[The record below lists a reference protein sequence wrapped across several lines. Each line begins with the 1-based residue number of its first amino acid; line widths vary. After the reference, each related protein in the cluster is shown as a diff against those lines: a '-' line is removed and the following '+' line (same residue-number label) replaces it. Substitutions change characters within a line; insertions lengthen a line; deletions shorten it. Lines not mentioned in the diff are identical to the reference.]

1 MDFVESL
8 TGRMPPVREDEPP
21 GLRQDIF
28 DELKDHLAASLQRE
42 LLRSGDPATAR
53 ARVLER
59 FGDPA
64 AVACRLWLDAMR
76 GKIMGQR
83 VLIRTCVLVAAASV
97 LAVAIL
103 WQELV
108 QARRMAADQ
117 AAAQVALLAARDRET
132 LQQLKAL
139 SESVHRLGAPN
150 LSEVRINLADDSTE
164 ARPVEGAS
172 VEIISL
178 SEEPV
183 KRVKRMSDAFG
194 RAIFGALSSGEYE
207 LSIERHWAQG
217 TMTTTSKF
225 DVQPGIDVNKQIGCP
240 TVPPREGS
248 VRIKWQWPEDLG
260 KEALVI
266 NASFGFRD
274 VESASGLRWNI
285 HRDSSNRR
293 SASQNSDD
301 PTRYDWFPLA
311 HSILCGPSEK
321 LARFRMSRGLFVW
334 KISSGNDD
342 SISFGSLDSRR
353 GPDTPDPREFAHAL
367 EEEIESS
374 TDRGPL
380 ANLEV
385 GNYELIELLV
395 LRPVLP
401 SEIEEGVRRFS
412 LLAAVRPRFC
422 VRDLHKRSKAPT
434 KVEQK
439 AESYTRVGAWKV
451 EGVATGPFSR
461 DTVELPREFWAADKN
476 RFEVKHGNMSEW
488 TIPLPDELVQAVRA
502 ALKADKAEKNKSLS
516 KVKGTSNNG

>member
-1 MDFVESL
+1 M
-8 TGRMPPVREDEPP
+8 
-21 GLRQDIF
+21 
-28 DELKDHLAASLQRE
+28 A
-42 LLRSGDPATAR
+42 
-53 ARVLER
+53 
-59 FGDPA
+59 
-64 AVACRLWLDAMR
+64 
-76 GKIMGQR
+76 QR
-83 VLIRTCVLVAAASV
+83 VLIGTCVLVAAASV
-97 LAVAIL
+97 LAVALL

-108 QARRMAADQ
+108 QVRRTAADQ
-117 AAAQVALLAARDRET
+117 AAAQIALLADRDRET

-150 LSEVRINLADDSTE
+150 LSEVRINLADDSAE

-172 VEIISL
+172 LEIISL

-183 KRVKRMSDAFG
+183 KRVKRTSDASG
-194 RAIFGALSSGEYE
+194 RAVFGALSSGEYK

-225 DVQPGIDVNKQIGCP
+225 DIQPGIDVNKHIGCP

-266 NASFGFRD
+266 NATFSFRD
-274 VESASGLRWNI
+274 VEPASGLRWNI
-285 HRDSSNRR
+285 YRDSSNRR
-293 SASQNSDD
+293 AASQNSDD

-321 LARFRMSRGLFVW
+321 LARFKMSRGLFVW
-334 KISSGNDD
+334 KISSGDD
-342 SISFGSLDSRR
+342 DWVSLGSLRSTR
-353 GPDTPDPREFAHAL
+353 GPAPPDPREFAHAL

-374 TDRGPL
+374 PDRGPM

-395 LRPVLP
+395 LRPVL
-401 SEIEEGVRRFS
+401 SSDIEEGVRRFS

-422 VRDLHKRSKAPT
+422 VRNLHKRSKAPT

-439 AESYTRVGAWKV
+439 AESYTRVGVWKV

-461 DTVELPREFWAADKN
+461 DTVELPRKFWAADKN
-476 RFEVKHGNMSEW
+476 RFEVKSGDMNDW

-502 ALKADKAEKNKSLS
+502 ALKADNAEKNKSVP
-516 KVKGTSNNG
+516 KVEGTSGNG